1 MSTQRR
7 FSGCGTFLVCVGA
20 CLAVALILSALVGSS
35 YECLATSRSG
45 GSYTVQPGDT
55 LSSIATRHRTTVK
68 VLVAANGI
76 ADADQ
81 IEVGQQLKIDGKAR
95 PASARPKRSTPKP
108 RPKPTRKRSPVE
120 EPDALIDD
128 HMSDV
133 VVESLVAL
141 VRLRG
146 YRCDSVSGAVPSV
159 FRAGKFT
166 LNCNQFRYA
175 YVIED
180 RGGHWI
186 VRVK

>member
-1 MSTQRR
+1 M
-7 FSGCGTFLVCVGA
+7 
-20 CLAVALILSALVGSS
+20 AVALILSALVGSS
-35 YECLATSRSG
+35 HETLATGRPSA
-45 GSYTVQPGDT
+45 SYIVQPGDT
-55 LSSIATRHRTTVK
+55 LSSIASRHRTTVEA
-68 VLVAANGI
+68 LVAANGI
-76 ADADQ
+76 ADANQ
-81 IEVGQQLKIDGKAR
+81 IEVGQQLRVDAKAR
-95 PASARPKRSTPKP
+95 PPARPKTRSRARSAPSP

-120 EPDALIDD
+120 EPGALIDD